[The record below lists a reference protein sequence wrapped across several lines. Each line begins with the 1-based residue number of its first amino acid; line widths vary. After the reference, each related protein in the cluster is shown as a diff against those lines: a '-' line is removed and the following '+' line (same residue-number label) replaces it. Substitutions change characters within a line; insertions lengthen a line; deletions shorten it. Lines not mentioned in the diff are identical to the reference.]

1 MSNQMRI
8 ATTIGSIPLII
19 NLKIKMIK
27 QLLLAAKSIKNRELT
42 INRSIY
48 KMLSR
53 NLHLEKKA
61 IRVQIFPPRMA
72 IIIKSFANRE

>member
-8 ATTIGSIPLII
+8 TTTIGSIPLII
-19 NLKIKMIK
+19 NLKIKIIK
-27 QLLLAAKSIKNRELT
+27 QRLLAAKSINNRELT

-53 NLHLEKKA
+53 NLHLEKKP
-61 IRVQIFPPRMA
+61 IRIQISPPKMA

>member
-19 NLKIKMIK
+19 NLKIKIIK
-27 QLLLAAKSIKNRELT
+27 QRLLAAKSINNRELT

-53 NLHLEKKA
+53 NLHLEKKV
-61 IRVQIFPPRMA
+61 IRVQISPPRMA
-72 IIIKSFANRE
+72 IIIKSFTNRE